1 MGFRDV
7 PCWAST
13 KPARCVARIHNIKV
27 FSYISLRYHAPKP
40 DRHRCMCF
48 VSSLENTQGACNVL
62 RNNPPRIHGIPTS
75 WLHSTAVA
83 QAFGFMNRDS
93 ERAAIH
99 RKHAINTRLQTTS
112 RMRQCRASHAE
123 GLRHFVV
130 MTIRQSYEQA
140 ERRNETRRMNPELLK
155 SYTRRARGPSTYGR
169 RLRHPTPQGAYPMRP
184 YPTPTPG
191 AHSRTS
197 STSPPS
203 SQVMTLSYIPR
214 PPTPMDPRADNPRK
228 LPLPKKPRPQNP
240 PHPPTTALLSKPA
253 NMCA

>member
-112 RMRQCRASHAE
+112 RMRRCRASHAE

-140 ERRNETRRMNPELLK
+140 KRHNETRRMNPELLK
-155 SYTRRARGPSTYGR
+155 SYIRRAWCPSTYGR

-203 SQVMTLSYIPR
+203 SQVMTLSY
-214 PPTPMDPRADNPRK
+214 
-228 LPLPKKPRPQNP
+228 PLPPPPPWTHAPTNP
-240 PHPPTTALLSKPA
+240 ETFLSQKTPAPKSTSSPHYRTPKQT
-253 NMCA
+253 C